1 MKIAQIVAPGASEYE
16 RKSQRVDFAALSQAG
31 HQVAVYQSADV
42 DADVAHVYGR
52 IKRVRIPHV
61 IDAELAIPEAVEEAW
76 FAVGS
81 WRLAATA
88 NGPLPSANPIGS
100 FARREIR
107 NVIQQ
112 THARL
117 ARTRDDIEWRLFE
130 RPPSP
135 EELVAIAVWADPAL
149 ADDDRDGFVAEAL
162 VGGNVVVAS
171 RTTINVQRLEKGRI
185 GFLVPPNDPNELTH
199 AILAALF
206 KPELGQEKLA
216 AARQT
221 ISKFR
226 PRQRVRAL
234 VPLYE
239 SLLP

>member
-16 RKSQRVDFAALSQAG
+16 RKSQRVDLATLTEAG
-31 HQVAVYQSADV
+31 HQVAVYQSAAA

-52 IKRVRIPHV
+52 IKRVRVPHV
-61 IDAELAIPEAVEEAW
+61 VDAELEVPEAVEDLYW
-76 FAVGS
+76 S
-81 WRLAATA
+81 AAHERRFQSGAIGTA
-88 NGPLPSANPIGS
+88 LRKDLN
-100 FARREIR
+100 

-112 THARL
+112 TYLRIS
-117 ARTRDDIEWRLFE
+117 RTRDDIDWRLFE

-135 EELVAIAVWADPAL
+135 AELVEIAVWVDPAL
-149 ADDDRDGFVAEAL
+149 DDDDRDGFVAEAL
-162 VGGNVVVAS
+162 VAGNVVVAS
-171 RTTINVQRLEKGRI
+171 RTPTNVQRLEKGRT

-206 KPELGQEKLA
+206 KPELGQGKTS

-226 PRQRVRAL
+226 PRQRLRAL
-234 VPLYE
+234 IPIYE
-239 SLLP
+239 SLLR